1 MYMLEMKI
9 YKNWKELC
17 EAVGWNPKNGGN
29 YKKARLEELNTI
41 CKYHKDGN
49 KFVIDEIFGEV
60 SEETNKRI
68 NNGGNS
74 TKSTKEDDKRA
85 NNGNN
90 GHSTSKYEMIDTL
103 IYSQLSDGYRI
114 FTKRQLIKNAGLYVS
129 KDTINNGCNVESE
142 YSVNDFL
149 DVYNSIVYKLIDTSL
164 NRMSKNKI
172 IKYGKVIVIDSS
184 VNVLNLDNKVCK
196 IIENIENE
204 VSKDMDVKNIYLL
217 PNEEKKAFYDRCNEK
232 AIEMGVCQEYYYRA
246 FSIKKI
252 DDIKNYNSNA
262 KQEFFDKVCKSVKKS
277 KTFKNKIEDAQNKFI
292 KQKEILTNDDCWGN
306 SIYDTLGEEII
317 LENLSKVVCNR
328 LSKNYSSDIN
338 NIINFIVKQGE

>member
-1 MYMLEMKI
+1 MLELGI

-17 EAVGWNPKNGGN
+17 EAVGWNPNIRGN
-29 YKKARLEELNTI
+29 YKKARLKELDTI
-41 CKYHKDGN
+41 CRWHKDGN
-49 KFVIDEIFGEV
+49 KIIIDEIFGEL
-60 SEETNKRI
+60 SRETNKRA

-74 TKSTKEDDKRA
+74 TKSTKEDDRRA
-85 NNGNN
+85 NNKNT
-90 GHSTSKYEMIDTL
+90 GHSTSRYTMIDTL
-103 IYSQLSDGYRI
+103 IYNQLSNIERI
-114 FTKRQLIKNAGLYVS
+114 FTKSQLIKNAGLYIS
-129 KDTINNGCNVESE
+129 KDTIINSCNVESE
-142 YSVNDFL
+142 YSIDDFL
-149 DVYNSIVYKLIDTSL
+149 DVFNSTINKLIDTSL

-184 VNVLNLDNKVCK
+184 VNALNLDNKVCK

-204 VSKDMDVKNIYLL
+204 VSKDMNVKNIYLL

-246 FSIKKI
+246 FSVKKI

-262 KQEFFDKVCKSVKKS
+262 KQELLDKVCKSVKKS
-277 KTFKNKIEDAQNKFI
+277 KTFKSKIEDAQNKFI
-292 KQKEILTNDDCWGN
+292 KQKEILTNDDCWGD

-338 NIINFIVKQGE
+338 SIIKFIVKQGD

>member
-1 MYMLEMKI
+1 MLEVRV
-9 YKNWKELC
+9 YKNFRELC
-17 EAVGWNPKNGGN
+17 EELNWKVGTGKQ
-29 YKKARLEELNTI
+29 KKLQLEELSRLCNW
-41 CKYHKDGN
+41 HKDGN
-49 KFVIDEIFGEV
+49 KITIDKVFEV
-60 SEETNKRI
+60 AKEKVDGRI

-74 TKSTKEDDKRA
+74 TKSIKEEDKRIY
-85 NNGNN
+85 NGNN
-90 GHSTSKYEMIDTL
+90 GHSTSKYEMVDTL
-103 IYSQLSDGYRI
+103 IYNQLSDIERI
-114 FTKRQLIKNAGLYVS
+114 FTKSQLIRNVGLYIS
-129 KDTINNGCNVESE
+129 KDTIINSCNVESE
-142 YSVNDFL
+142 YSIDDFL
-149 DVYNSIVYKLIDTSL
+149 DVFNSTINKLIDTSL

-184 VNVLNLDNKVCK
+184 VSVVSLNSKVCK

-217 PNEEKKAFYDRCNEK
+217 SSEEKKAFYDRCNEK

-246 FSIKKI
+246 YELKKI
-252 DDIKNYNSNA
+252 DDIKNNHTNA
-262 KQEFFDKVCKSVKKS
+262 RQDLLNKICKSIKKS

-292 KQKEILTNDDCWGN
+292 KQKEILTNDDCWGD

-338 NIINFIVKQGE
+338 SIISFIVKQGD